1 MHVLNEWHLQGQCHH
16 DLPLKKMSKN
26 ELPLTQGNKGGGG
39 WHGVLG
45 IWSIE
50 FLSLK
55 YMTY

>member
-39 WHGVLG
+39 GLGFKVFGVLN
-45 IWSIE
+45 
-50 FLSLK
+50 F
-55 YMTY
+55 YH

>member
-39 WHGVLG
+39 RVAWGSRYL
-45 IWSIE
+45 E
-50 FLSLK
+50 F
-55 YMTY
+55 

>member
-39 WHGVLG
+39 VAWGSRYL
-45 IWSIE
+45 E
-50 FLSLK
+50 
-55 YMTY
+55 Y